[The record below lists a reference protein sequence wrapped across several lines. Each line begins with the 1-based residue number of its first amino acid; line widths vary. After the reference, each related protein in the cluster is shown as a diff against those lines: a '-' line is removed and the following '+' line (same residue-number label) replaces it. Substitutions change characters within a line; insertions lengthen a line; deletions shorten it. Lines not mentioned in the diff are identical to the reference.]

1 MRDEEESRP
10 TVHVFVGEFPT
21 RADACEYTEA
31 QWEPEPD
38 ENSSD
43 EDYAA
48 WEERNP
54 RWPLRT
60 DLDIYLDSDFIE
72 TIDGDER
79 YSYLESLVEHKGSI
93 LEIRDRAPEEA
104 NIVVLVFGEALGG
117 YSAEVKST
125 EKLTYCGEYGCRR

>member
-1 MRDEEESRP
+1 MRDEEESPP

-38 ENSSD
+38 ENSSA
-43 EDYAA
+43 EEYAA
-48 WEERNP
+48 WDERNP
-54 RWPLRT
+54 SWALRK

-79 YSYLESLVEHKGSI
+79 YSYLESLLEEKGSI
-93 LEIRDRAPEEA
+93 SEIRDKAPEGA
-104 NIVVLVFGEALGG
+104 NIVVLVFVEALGG
-117 YSAEVKST
+117 HSAEVTST
-125 EKLTYCGEYGCRR
+125 EKLTYCGEYRCRH